1 MTDYRQA
8 GVDIEAGEEVVRR
21 IRPLAKSTF
30 RPEVL
35 GDIGAFGGLFRLGAE
50 RYVDPVLVSGTD
62 GVGTKLKLAFLMDRH
77 DTVGIDLVAMCVNDI
92 IVSGAEPLF
101 FLDYLAV
108 GELVVSKA
116 EAIVQGIADGCRQAG
131 CSLIGGETA
140 ELPSFYQKGEYDLAG
155 FSVGVVEREAILTG
169 KKIQPGDAVIGLASS
184 GLHSNG
190 FSLARRV
197 LLEQAELSLDSSLDG
212 MDNTLGETLLTPTR
226 IYVKTILPL
235 IKDFS
240 IHGLAHITGGGITRN
255 VPRVLPQGCRADIR
269 KNTWPIPPI
278 FSHIQKFG
286 HVEEDEMY
294 RVFNMGIGFVLVV
307 SADQEQAV
315 IDRANALGEQAMGIG
330 QIVEDPQRSP
340 SVTYSSKGNA

>member
-35 GDIGAFGGLFRLGAE
+35 GDIGSFGGLFQFASE
-50 RYVDPVLVSGTD
+50 KYVDPVLVSGTD

-116 EAIVQGIADGCRQAG
+116 EAIVQGISQGCQQAG
-131 CSLIGGETA
+131 CALIGGETA
-140 ELPSFYQKGEYDLAG
+140 ELPSFYQAGEYDLAG
-155 FSVGVVEREAILTG
+155 FAVGVVEREAILTG
-169 KKIQPGDAVIGLASS
+169 EHIKPGDVVIGLASS

-197 LLEQAELSLDSSLDG
+197 LLEQAGLSTESSLDG
-212 MDNTLGETLLTPTR
+212 LDGTLGETLLTPTR
-226 IYVKTILPL
+226 IYVKPALQL
-235 IKDFS
+235 IKEFS
-240 IHGLAHITGGGITRN
+240 IRGLAHITGGGLTGN
-255 VPRVLPQGCRADIR
+255 VPRILPKGCRAHI
-269 KNTWPIPPI
+269 KKGAWSISPI
-278 FSHIQKFG
+278 FSHIQTLG
-286 HVEEDEMY
+286 QVEEDEMY
-294 RVFNMGIGFVLVV
+294 RVFNMGIGFVLIVP
-307 SADQEQAV
+307 SDQAQAV
-315 IDRANALGEQAMGIG
+315 VDRANDLGEQAFRIG
-330 QIVEDPQRSP
+330 EVLEDSQDSP
-340 SVTYSSKGNA
+340 HVTYSPREAA

>member
-35 GDIGAFGGLFRLGAE
+35 GEIGAFGGLFRLASE
-50 RYVDPVLVSGTD
+50 RYVDPVLVSGAD

-77 DTVGIDLVAMCVNDI
+77 NTVGIDLVAMCVNDI

-116 EAIVQGIADGCRQAG
+116 EAIVQGIAEGCRQAG
-131 CSLIGGETA
+131 CALIGGETA
-140 ELPSFYQKGEYDLAG
+140 ELPSFYHKGEYDLAG
-155 FSVGVVEREAILTG
+155 FAVGVVERAAILTG
-169 KKIQPGDAVIGLASS
+169 EAIQPGDAVIGLASS

-197 LLEQAELSLDSSLDG
+197 LFEHAAVSLDSSLEG
-212 MDNTLGETLLTPTR
+212 MDKTVGEVLLAPTR
-226 IYVKTILPL
+226 IYVKTVLQL
-235 IKDFS
+235 IEEFS
-240 IHGLAHITGGGITRN
+240 IHGLAHITGGGITGN
-255 VPRVLPQGCRADIR
+255 VPRVLPKGCRADIN
-269 KNTWPIPPI
+269 KTAWTIPPI
-278 FSHIQKFG
+278 FTHIQQTG
-286 HVEEDEMY
+286 QVEEEEMY
-294 RVFNMGIGFVLVV
+294 RVFNMGIGFVLIVP
-307 SADQEQAV
+307 AEEEQAV
-315 IDRANALGEQAMGIG
+315 IARAIELGEHAIGIG
-330 QIVEDPQRSP
+330 TISDNPHGSP
-340 SVTYSSKGNA
+340 CVTYTIGTAA

>member
-1 MTDYRQA
+1 MTDYRQD

-116 EAIVQGIADGCRQAG
+116 EAIVQGIAEGCRKAG

-169 KKIQPGDAVIGLASS
+169 KTIKPGDAVIGLASS

-197 LLEQAELSLDSSLDG
+197 LIEQAELSLDSSLDG
-212 MDNTLGETLLTPTR
+212 MEETLGETLLTPTR
-226 IYVKTILPL
+226 IYVKTILQL
-235 IKDFS
+235 IKEFS
-240 IHGLAHITGGGITRN
+240 IHGLAHITGGGITGN
-255 VPRVLPQGCRADIR
+255 VPRVLPQGCRADIY

-278 FSHIQKFG
+278 FSHIQKIG
-286 HVEEDEMY
+286 NVEEDEMY

-307 SADQEQAV
+307 PADQEQAV
-315 IDRANALGEQAMGIG
+315 IDRANELGEQAIGIG
-330 QIVEDPQRSP
+330 QIVEDLQSSP
-340 SVTYSSKGNA
+340 SVTYSSEGKA